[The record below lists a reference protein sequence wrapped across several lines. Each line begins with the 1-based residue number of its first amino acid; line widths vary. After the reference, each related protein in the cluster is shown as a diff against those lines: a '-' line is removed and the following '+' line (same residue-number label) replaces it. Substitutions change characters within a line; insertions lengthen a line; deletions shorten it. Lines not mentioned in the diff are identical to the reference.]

1 MDMPTLKF
9 DQTGLIPAIIQDIDS
24 RQVLMVGWMN
34 TTALEKTI
42 QTGLITFWSRSR
54 KKLWTKGESSENYL
68 YMQKMFIDC
77 DRDTLLFLAK
87 PAGPTCHTGNII
99 CFYTEIDLNKSKNN
113 TNMAEKNCMHSMN
126 FIKL

>member
-87 PAGPTCHTGNII
+87 PAGPTCHTGNIS

-113 TNMAEKNCMHSMN
+113 TNMAEK
-126 FIKL
+126 K